1 MIKKYKTEFDAMN
14 IKLNERK
21 SLLDEKKMEQAGRL
35 RKMENK
41 SKMYL
46 GILKHW
52 IKNFSKY

>member
-1 MIKKYKTEFDAMN
+1 MIKKYKNEFEDMN
-14 IKLNERK
+14 IKLNDRK
-21 SLLDEKKMEQAGRL
+21 KLLDEKKMEQAGRL

-52 IKNFSKY
+52 IFKF